1 MRNKGKGFTSLRNK
15 GKAGCTTGSGQPT
28 AGLLKPS
35 MLLESV
41 CQFGERAE
49 EEAKNTGHKR
59 KDKGSANTVNVRV
72 YSN

>member
-1 MRNKGKGFTSLRNK
+1 MKNKGKGLYLFKKQGK
-15 GKAGCTTGSGQPT
+15 GRLYNRFRAN

-35 MLLESV
+35 MLLESG

-59 KDKGSANTVNVRV
+59 KDKGSANTVIK
-72 YSN
+72 SQP